1 MSRERTPFPSPGFRA
16 VKPKRRILSGVCL
29 SAAILLAGYA
39 RVNWVRT
46 HASSPALVARLGA
59 ALPPLVVTD
68 ASGGLVDVGKAFLGG
83 KSIIV
88 FYSASCYVC
97 QAVLPELRP
106 FPGSL
111 RLVLVN
117 EETGKP
123 SRAPEGF
130 ESALQFRDSNH
141 VLSRSFP
148 MSGVPTIL
156 FVDEQGVLRDGL
168 VGEHARGLLQRKLKE
183 FAREQP

>member
-46 HASSPALVARLGA
+46 HASSPALIARLGS
-59 ALPPLVVTD
+59 ALPPLPVTD
-68 ASGGLVDVGKAFLGG
+68 ASGRLVDVGKLSVGSRTVIA
-83 KSIIV
+83 
-88 FYSASCYVC
+88 FYSASCHIC

-106 FPGSL
+106 LPAPL
-111 RLVLVN
+111 RLILVN

-123 SRAPEGF
+123 FHAPEGF
-130 ESALQFRDSNH
+130 ETALQFRDSNH

-156 FVDEQGVLRDGL
+156 FVDERGILRDGL